1 MYNTPTIGY
10 AKASNRLISALGY
23 TKEGFAT
30 NEAWVLTNAS
40 GNCTANQP
48 CDYDVDASDADTG
61 DVLSYA
67 LIQGPAGMT
76 IEAGTGQLH
85 WTPGV
90 AQTGTHDVS
99 VKVTDAGGLS
109 ATQSFQLTVSPVA
122 VPNVQ
127 GLAPEW
133 AEAMLQ
139 AAGLNTGAKT
149 SLGGAITLNFD
160 TLPSEQG
167 WTFSGDP
174 GLPDENSLY
183 SVNGGSPP
191 KNTFGLVRETRS
203 FQS

>member
-1 MYNTPTIGY
+1 MQRHKPAG
-10 AKASNRLISALGY
+10 SQHWVY
-23 TKEGFAT
+23 TDRKHRCT
-30 NEAWVLTNAS
+30 LNDTWVLTNAS

-48 CDYDVDASDADTG
+48 CDYDVEASDADAG

-67 LIQGPAGMT
+67 LVQGPAGMT

-90 AQTGTHDVS
+90 AQTGTHDVT

-109 ATQSFQLTVSPVA
+109 ATQSFQLTVAPVA

-139 AAGLNTGAKT
+139 AAGLNTGAKS

-167 WTFSGDP
+167 WNYAGAYTGTLWEGP
-174 GLPDENSLY
+174 QGWLTLQP
-183 SVNGGSPP
+183 VM
-191 KNTFGLVRETRS
+191 
-203 FQS
+203 

>member
-1 MYNTPTIGY
+1 M
-10 AKASNRLISALGY
+10 
-23 TKEGFAT
+23 E
-30 NEAWVLTNAS
+30 
-40 GNCTANQP
+40 
-48 CDYDVDASDADTG
+48 ASDADAG

-67 LIQGPAGMT
+67 LVQGPAGMT

-85 WTPGV
+85 WTPGA
-90 AQTGTHDVS
+90 AQTGTHDVT

-109 ATQSFQLTVSPVA
+109 ATQSFQLTVAPVA

-139 AAGLNTGAKT
+139 AAGLNTGAKS

-167 WTFSGDP
+167 WTIWLQITRRTESRCFSVSD
-174 GLPDENSLY
+174 
-183 SVNGGSPP
+183 GS
-191 KNTFGLVRETRS
+191 S
-203 FQS
+203 

>member
-1 MYNTPTIGY
+1 
-10 AKASNRLISALGY
+10 
-23 TKEGFAT
+23 
-30 NEAWVLTNAS
+30 
-40 GNCTANQP
+40 
-48 CDYDVDASDADTG
+48 
-61 DVLSYA
+61 
-67 LIQGPAGMT
+67 MT

-90 AQTGTHDVS
+90 AQTGAHDVT

-109 ATQSFQLTVSPVA
+109 AAQSFQLTVAPVA

-139 AAGLNTGAKT
+139 AAGLSTGVKS

-167 WTFSGDP
+167 WSFFGI
-174 GLPDENSLY
+174 
-183 SVNGGSPP
+183 NGGTDQMFSITNGVL
-191 KNTFGLVRETRS
+191 KQDTISAGGDV
-203 FQS
+203 